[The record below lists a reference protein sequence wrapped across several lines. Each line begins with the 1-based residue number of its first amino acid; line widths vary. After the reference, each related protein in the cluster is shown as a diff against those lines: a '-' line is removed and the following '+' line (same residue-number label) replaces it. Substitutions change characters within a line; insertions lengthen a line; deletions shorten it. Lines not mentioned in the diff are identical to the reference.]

1 MNAQAIMSAVVVT
14 IDENATLED
23 VINLLDRH
31 KISGVPVVNRE
42 NAVVGIISEKDIAA
56 FSEQEKIIPFTRLA
70 GFARQNPELREIA
83 VLRKSM
89 ELLAQT
95 PLQKVMTKDVITAS
109 EDTLIAEVAQIM
121 KRHRVNRIPVV
132 DSDNQLR
139 GIVTRADVVK
149 FLADKEQNLR

>member
-1 MNAQAIMSAVVVT
+1 MNARAIMSTGVVT

-31 KISGVPVVNRE
+31 KISGVPVLNLKNVLI
-42 NAVVGIISEKDIAA
+42 GIISEKDIVA
-56 FSEQEKIIPFTRLA
+56 FSKQEKIIPFTRLT
-70 GFARQNPELREIA
+70 GFARQNPELRDVA

-89 ELLAQT
+89 ELLSQT
-95 PLQKVMTKDVITAS
+95 PVHKVMTTDVISAR
-109 EDTLIAEVAQIM
+109 EDTLIAELAQIM
-121 KRHRVNRIPVV
+121 NRYRINRIPVT
-132 DSDNQLR
+132 DADDQLK